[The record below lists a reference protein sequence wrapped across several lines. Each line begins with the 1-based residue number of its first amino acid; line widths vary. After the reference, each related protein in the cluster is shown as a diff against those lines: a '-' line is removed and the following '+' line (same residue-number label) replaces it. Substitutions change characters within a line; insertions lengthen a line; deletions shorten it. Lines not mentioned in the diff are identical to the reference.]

1 MEKKLNK
8 FFKKKTILITGGT
21 GSFGNKAVE
30 TLLRFKPEKIIVFS
44 RDELK
49 QYDMSNR
56 FPQKNLRF
64 FLGDVRD
71 LERLKFALKGVDYV
85 IHAAALK
92 HVPKAEY
99 DPYEFVKTNIIGTQN
114 IINAAISNNIEKV
127 MLVSTDK
134 AVSPVNLYGSTKLC
148 AEKIIVSSNN
158 TTGSENI
165 KFSVSRYGNVINSRG
180 SLIPNINDKIK
191 NNQNLNLTHQDMTRF
206 FITLEEGVLF
216 TLKNFLRMQGGEIF
230 IPKIKSYKISDILNF
245 FAKKNNLKVNTIGI
259 REGEKIHEVLI
270 SDEESKYTINFNDF
284 YLIRPAVLLSQK
296 KNYLIS
302 KLGEKGKRFKK
313 NFLYSSKNASSLTN
327 KDINYF
333 LKESE

>member
-8 FFKKKTILITGGT
+8 FFKNKSILITGGT
-21 GSFGNKAVE
+21 VYFGNKAVE
-30 TLLRFKPEKIIVFS
+30 ILLKYNPEKIIVFS

-49 QYDMSNR
+49 QYEMRNK

-71 LERLKFALKGVDYV
+71 LERLKFALKNVDCV

-114 IINAAISNNIEKV
+114 LISAAISNNVKKV

-158 TTGSENI
+158 TIGHENI

-180 SLIPNINDKIK
+180 SLIPNINDKINNNK
-191 NNQNLNLTHQDMTRF
+191 NLKLTHKDMTRF

-230 IPKIKSYKISDILNF
+230 IPKIKSFRINDILKF
-245 FAKKNNLKVNTIGI
+245 FAKKNNLRVNVIGI

-284 YLIRPAVLLSQK
+284 YLIRPAVLLSKK
-296 KNYLIS
+296 KNYLNSLI
-302 KLGEKGKRFKK
+302 GEKGKKLK
-313 NFLYSSKNASSLTN
+313 ENFLYTSKNVSTLTD
-327 KDINYF
+327 KDIRYF
-333 LKESE
+333 LQVSE

>member
-49 QYDMSNR
+49 QYDMINR

-191 NNQNLNLTHQDMTRF
+191 NNQNLKLTHQDMTRF

-284 YLIRPAVLLSQK
+284 YLIRPAVLFSQK